1 MSFNSRN
8 YLFKEKINSL
18 KIYKDQ
24 NIQNKLIPFI
34 DDIFPPNE
42 NSLLGK
48 NNNDEY
54 LDQNEAKYKM
64 IHISEIEWKR
74 LNEII
79 PNPVIY
85 EENINASNLRYGRLS
100 YIYFL
105 SVLTALSG
113 KFPSIFTKI
122 ILNKEYSQDG
132 IYQIILFV
140 DSEFQIVY
148 IDDYFPVIK
157 NSNILYF
164 IKSSNFDFWP
174 LLIEKAWAKV
184 NGGYQNIIN
193 LWPCDLLKALTGSV
207 CDVLIHDE
215 LNKEQLFNELNDI
228 DKNNGICI
236 SLTKNTN
243 EVTKNGLINYHM
255 YILTDT
261 EKIELD
267 KNNFAFL

>member
-113 KFPSIFTKI
+113 KFP
-122 ILNKEYSQDG
+122 
-132 IYQIILFV
+132 
-140 DSEFQIVY
+140 
-148 IDDYFPVIK
+148 
-157 NSNILYF
+157 
-164 IKSSNFDFWP
+164 
-174 LLIEKAWAKV
+174 
-184 NGGYQNIIN
+184 
-193 LWPCDLLKALTGSV
+193 
-207 CDVLIHDE
+207 
-215 LNKEQLFNELNDI
+215 
-228 DKNNGICI
+228 
-236 SLTKNTN
+236 
-243 EVTKNGLINYHM
+243 
-255 YILTDT
+255 
-261 EKIELD
+261 
-267 KNNFAFL
+267 